1 MHNARWLRCVNV
13 RAQLDSFSP
22 RTRPRQNRSM
32 DDLKKKTLQGLMYL
46 GVGKG
51 VSKLISFAGTL
62 VLARLLSP
70 EDYGL
75 MALVMVV
82 VGIIGFFNEIG
93 LGSAI
98 KQRPQV
104 TQSQLNGCFTLS
116 LLISAGLYGAL
127 YAFSPAIAAFYEN
140 DSLAPVLRFIA
151 LTFIIGAVV
160 TVPDAMM
167 ARDMQ
172 FKLFAGIDFTM
183 IMLQT
188 AVTLLLAW
196 MGLGVWALAWGF
208 VLSQIFKSVSIFY
221 FSGWRPSRLGEVS
234 AALDLMRFG
243 VTVTYSRITWY
254 FYNTAQT
261 LIIGKTLNTQAV
273 GIYSMADT
281 LASLPTMHITSLL
294 IRVASPLFS
303 KMQHDLNRLNNTLL
317 RLTSG
322 IALINYPVMVGM
334 ALTASELVP
343 VVLGPQW
350 LEVTLPLQILCM
362 VGLVKS
368 IDPLLTQALT
378 SSGQVNV
385 TARYTSLCAVTIPT
399 SIYFGSILG
408 GLPGAAIAM
417 AVAYPLTSIFL
428 FLAVR
433 RYLGLSLIQ
442 YLKAVRLPV
451 EACIWMATIVLG
463 TSQLLAAFG
472 LDNAALMLATKALLG
487 VFSYVFFMIYVRPAG
502 LRECHEVL
510 SELGVS
516 SQRLQRWPFSRL
528 GLHDTGK

>member
-1 MHNARWLRCVNV
+1 
-13 RAQLDSFSP
+13 
-22 RTRPRQNRSM
+22 
-32 DDLKKKTLQGLMYL
+32 MYL
-46 GVGKG
+46 GAGKG
-51 VSKLISFAGTL
+51 AGKVISFAGTL
-62 VLARLLSP
+62 ILARLLTP
-70 EDYGL
+70 DDYGL

-82 VGIIGFFNEIG
+82 VGIIGFFNEVG

-98 KQRPQV
+98 KQRPQI
-104 TQSQLNGCFTLS
+104 TPSQLNGCFALS
-116 LLISAGLYGAL
+116 LLISACLYAAL
-127 YAFSPAIAAFYEN
+127 YALAPAIAGFYGT
-140 DSLAPVLRFIA
+140 DTLTPVLRFIA

-160 TVPDAMM
+160 TVPDALM

-172 FKLFAGIDFTM
+172 FKLFAGIDFVM
-183 IMLQT
+183 ILLQT
-188 AVTLLLAW
+188 AITLALAW
-196 MGLGVWALAWGF
+196 YGYGVWALAWGF
-208 VLSQIFKSVSIFY
+208 VLSQLFKTISIFY
-221 FSGWRPSRLGEVS
+221 YSRWRPSRLGELS
-234 AALDLMRFG
+234 AALELMRFG
-243 VTVTYSRITWY
+243 MTVTYSRVTWY

-303 KMQHDLNRLNNTLL
+303 KMQHDLARLNNTLL

-368 IDPLLTQALT
+368 VDPLLTQALT

-399 SIYFGSILG
+399 SIYIGSVMG
-408 GLPGAAIAM
+408 GLVGAAIAM
-417 AVAYPLTSIFL
+417 AVAYPLSSIYL
-428 FLAVR
+428 FMAVR
-433 RYLGLSLIQ
+433 RYLGLSLLQ
-442 YLKAVRLPV
+442 YLKAVRLPL
-451 EACIWMATIVLG
+451 EACLWMAAIVLG
-463 TSQLLAAFG
+463 SSHLL
-472 LDNAALMLATKALLG
+472 ALLG
-487 VFSYVFFMIYVRPAG
+487 MDNAPLLLGLKAVLGALAYLVFLIYVRPAG
-502 LRECHEVL
+502 LRDCHEVL
-510 SELGVS
+510 CELGIS
-516 SQRLQRWPFSRL
+516 AHKLKRWPFSRL
-528 GLHDTGK
+528 IVQDNGK